1 MLVWDVCE
9 VFIWETVF
17 MWQRPIL
24 KVNDLIVN
32 HVTPGSLLQRALSLS
47 AILCLSAWRL
57 PLAVIRTWMS
67 LGSLGLCVCWVVSA
81 CTVCFEERILTQHV
95 VCLHEKVHRGFSIF
109 LPTQHVAFSAYP
121 FSHGLQM
128 QITHHQINSLLPTKA
143 TFTLAS
149 KVAQTRFL
157 HLCVNRLYP
166 LKLDPCGLFHTRIN
180 NLI

>member
-1 MLVWDVCE
+1 MSHQVL
-9 VFIWETVF
+9 
-17 MWQRPIL
+17 
-24 KVNDLIVN
+24 
-32 HVTPGSLLQRALSLS
+32 SSSALSLS
-47 AILCLSAWRL
+47 PLSFVSRPDAFHWLWFAHGWAWAHWDCVCAGLCLRVRCVSKK
-57 PLAVIRTWMS
+57 
-67 LGSLGLCVCWVVSA
+67 GS
-81 CTVCFEERILTQHV
+81 ILTQHV